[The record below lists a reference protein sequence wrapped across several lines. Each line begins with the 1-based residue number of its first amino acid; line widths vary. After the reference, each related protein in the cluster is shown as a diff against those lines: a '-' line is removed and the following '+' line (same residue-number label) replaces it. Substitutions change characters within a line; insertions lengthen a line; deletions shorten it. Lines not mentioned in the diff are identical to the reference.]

1 MQEEVKQNVQA
12 EQSEAKTEEKKS
24 THKQQAE
31 TEEAH
36 IEKLSEKEAKK
47 LLKEAVKAG
56 KKIEAE
62 LEKTKQDL
70 QKTVD
75 EAAKNKDC
83 WYRTA
88 AEFENFKKR
97 NEGVRKTAYDDG
109 KKDAVTGILSIG
121 DSVDRALTMVTDEK
135 TLEGVKL
142 IARSFKEALSAI
154 GVEQID
160 PAGQKFDPQTAEAL
174 ATVPTDNDEENDCV
188 RTVYRKG
195 YTLNGK
201 MIRYAQVVVAK
212 KS

>member
-1 MQEEVKQNVQA
+1 MQEEIKQNV
-12 EQSEAKTEEKKS
+12 EAK
-24 THKQQAE
+24 QNDAE
-31 TEEAH
+31 TETKVNKEKEH
-36 IEKLSEKEAKK
+36 ENDEIRIEKLSDKEAKK
-47 LLKEAVKAG
+47 ILKEALKAG

-62 LEKTKQDL
+62 LEKTKSDL
-70 QKTVD
+70 EKAVG
-75 EAAKNKDC
+75 EAAKNKDS
-83 WYRTA
+83 WYRAA
-88 AEFENFKKR
+88 AEFENYKKR
-97 NEGVRKTAYDDG
+97 NEGIRKTAYEDG

-160 PAGQKFDPQTAEAL
+160 PLGEKFDPETAEAL
-174 ATVPTDNDEENDCV
+174 ATVPTENDEENDFV
-188 RTVYRKG
+188 KTVYRKG